1 MQHSMEPIDSIH
13 DLIEMLG
20 GASELG
26 RHLGISQ
33 EAVSMWRVR
42 GEIPSGWHFEL
53 FIEARSRGFD
63 VSPSVFGYVDD
74 ASVRKFR
81 DALSPPRHAA

>member
-1 MQHSMEPIDSIH
+1 MQHGMKAIQSIH

-42 GEIPSGWHFEL
+42 GEIPSGWHFDL

-63 VSPSVFGYVDD
+63 VSPAVFGYVDETS
-74 ASVRKFR
+74 ARKFR
-81 DALSPPRHAA
+81 DALNPCHAA